1 MGKHDNS
8 IVGFSLSV
16 ALQALHLTNKCKS
29 NGEKLGFGAL
39 LTACFVLFI
48 QCNRG
53 YVISGLAVSLERA
66 CSFSRQSLKGE
77 IDKPYKLPK
86 GTRYCLVYPIPLPP
100 LRSAAP
106 MPLIRPLVSYQT
118 LQAIPNGEYPYILSV
133 SLVRFVRQECVYIY
147 NFYPYN
153 PYKPYKLPKGTR
165 YCLVYP
171 LPLP

>member
-1 MGKHDNS
+1 M
-8 IVGFSLSV
+8 
-16 ALQALHLTNKCKS
+16 
-29 NGEKLGFGAL
+29 
-39 LTACFVLFI
+39 CFVLFI

-66 CSFSRQSLKGE
+66 CSFSRQSLMGE

-171 LPLP
+171 IPYNPYKIPKGTRYCVVYPLPLPQQSRPHQPMLDEFPQ